1 MHQQLGGSP
10 DDTASNMRAILTALD
25 DVNIIGIAPSFDPP
39 HIRVLVEDEIFDTA
53 YDRMVEAG
61 LKPTVHSAVTASLKN
76 NPKAL
81 KSAMDS
87 LERKGYVV
95 DAILVLPGNPKDA
108 ADQPILDQVLV
119 SFGVKPTVIV
129 DWDDTRSEALG
140 AAISDQ

>member
-10 DDTASNMRAILTALD
+10 DDTASNLRAILTALAD
-25 DVNIIGIAPSFDPP
+25 INIVGIAPSFDPP

-61 LKPTVHSAVTASLKN
+61 LKPTVHSAVTAALKN
-76 NPKAL
+76 NPTAL
-81 KSAMDS
+81 KTAMDK

-108 ADQPILDQVLV
+108 QNEPILDQVLV
-119 SFGVKPTVIV
+119 SFGVRPSVIV
-129 DWDDTRSEALG
+129 DWDDTRSAALG
-140 AAISDQ
+140 ADISDQ